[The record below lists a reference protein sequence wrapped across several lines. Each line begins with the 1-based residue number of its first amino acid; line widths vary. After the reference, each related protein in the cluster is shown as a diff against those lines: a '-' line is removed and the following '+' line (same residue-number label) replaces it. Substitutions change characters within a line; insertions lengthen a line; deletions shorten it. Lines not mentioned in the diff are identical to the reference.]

1 MEDAIIIKY
10 KWSNEDKYGDLVCE
24 LTEFFDKYI
33 LDKFIEEIKTK
44 PIVGIKHI
52 YIMIYLY
59 FLMIIIYK
67 LHLEYLELLEV
78 VFN

>member
-33 LDKFIEEIKTK
+33 LDKNKT
-44 PIVGIKHI
+44 
-52 YIMIYLY
+52 YSW
-59 FLMIIIYK
+59 YK
-67 LHLEYLELLEV
+67 T
-78 VFN
+78 